1 MLYINYFFPRV
12 MFQSVGSVVHLS
24 ARKRSF
30 VSVVGPEKGRSFCA
44 DLVFFVEL
52 VTGYV
57 SQKHPYNTLMTV
69 LSL

>member
-12 MFQSVGSVVHLS
+12 MIQSVGSVVHLS

-44 DLVFFVEL
+44 DLVFFVFCGIGNG
-52 VTGYV
+52 VCITKTSV
-57 SQKHPYNTLMTV
+57 
-69 LSL
+69 